1 MRLRINRK
9 FRDSDNVNS
18 STNSTSCSTKNC
30 RHISSSEEDTEN
42 DHDVND
48 DNRLSVK
55 VKHNEY
61 ADPPLEGP
69 LKTLNIVVTRG
80 NDEQPQQQQQIAQVQ
95 TVEDGVSDLFA
106 YLVEDK
112 ELGPP
117 VRNNLSQ
124 VMQNV
129 WQTNIVTEKNKK
141 IYEKTKTPENF
152 SFLEIPRMNQEIFSQ
167 VSPQAKSH
175 DAKLQKH

>member
-1 MRLRINRK
+1 M
-9 FRDSDNVNS
+9 
-18 STNSTSCSTKNC
+18 
-30 RHISSSEEDTEN
+30 
-42 DHDVND
+42 
-48 DNRLSVK
+48 
-55 VKHNEY
+55 
-61 ADPPLEGP
+61 
-69 LKTLNIVVTRG
+69 
-80 NDEQPQQQQQIAQVQ
+80 Q

-106 YLVEDK
+106 YIVEDK

>member
-18 STNSTSCSTKNC
+18 STNSTSCSTKKC
-30 RHISSSEEDTEN
+30 RHISSSEEDTED

-61 ADPPLEGP
+61 ADPSLEDP
-69 LKTLNIVVTRG
+69 LKTLNIVVTRS

-95 TVEDGVSDLFA
+95 TVEDDVSDLFA
-106 YLVEDK
+106 YIVEDK
-112 ELGPP
+112 ELGLP

-124 VMQNV
+124 VMQNI

-141 IYEKTKTPENF
+141 IYEKAKTPENF

-175 DAKLQKH
+175 DVKLQKH

>member
-69 LKTLNIVVTRG
+69 LKTLNMVVTRG

-106 YLVEDK
+106 YIVEDK
-112 ELGPP
+112 E
-117 VRNNLSQ
+117 
-124 VMQNV
+124 NV

>member
-9 FRDSDNVNS
+9 FRDSDNVNR
-18 STNSTSCSTKNC
+18 STKSTSCSTKKC
-30 RHISSSEEDTEN
+30 RHISSSEEDTED

-69 LKTLNIVVTRG
+69 LKTLNMVVTRG

-106 YLVEDK
+106 YIVEDK
-112 ELGPP
+112 E
-117 VRNNLSQ
+117 
-124 VMQNV
+124 NV